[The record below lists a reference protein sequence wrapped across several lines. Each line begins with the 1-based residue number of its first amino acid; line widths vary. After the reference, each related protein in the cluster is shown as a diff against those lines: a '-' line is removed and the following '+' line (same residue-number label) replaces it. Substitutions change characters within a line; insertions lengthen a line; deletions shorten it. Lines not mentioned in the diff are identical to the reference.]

1 MNSSEPASEQ
11 HSTICLFLSPWY
23 TKKKHFQFAYVTSH
37 YFRLEVIRFVFDT
50 DPSLP
55 LGAAATAPLL
65 VLSAVLSVPRTAD
78 LLGRE
83 SVARLGPACPPYPT
97 HLCVVAFVTNIHTE
111 LVQL

>member
-23 TKKKHFQFAYVTSH
+23 TKK
-37 YFRLEVIRFVFDT
+37 RLEVIRFVFDT